1 MKPESAAQEFARLQ
15 RLTPQEAVDFLQRRN
30 RLTQTFSWQDLW
42 HDEHTQQFTVSRLTR
57 LDLLKAMQDGIT
69 KSVQGDLSRRD
80 WMRDTKGL
88 LKEAGWWGEK
98 DVLDPVSGDVVT
110 TKFDSAR
117 LKLIFDTNT
126 RMANSAGLW
135 ERVWRN
141 RSTHPY
147 VRYITRG
154 DDRVREAH
162 RAWANLTLPV
172 DHPFWE
178 QHWPPNGWRCRC
190 RTMSMSQAEYD
201 RREAAGEIVTEVPP
215 EEFVTWTNKRTGEIS
230 EIPAGVTPGFDYN
243 PGLARARQAAL
254 QNTVREKIA
263 TAPEPLAEA
272 ASADRFLKPAALDFI
287 GQRPDL
293 SSLPPVPVTV
303 LTGDE
308 FGFGL
313 TRVEL
318 ARKADDVLRT
328 LQGQPLFNDDTGWPL
343 TINKAGRKKMGDNAE
358 QSAEESK
365 AVAGIKLLA
374 RRAVVVERH
383 LDTQH
388 NNPSVAA
395 VLRFYAPAEI
405 GGVLFRI
412 KLTVK
417 DYAAPADHKIL
428 HALSAMEI
436 ENAPPGIFPAYSG
449 AEALQQ
455 GQPATGRT
463 INIIDLLENSSQSN
477 EDRQP

>member
-1 MKPESAAQEFARLQ
+1 LS
-15 RLTPQEAVDFLQRRN
+15 
-30 RLTQTFSWQDLW
+30 
-42 HDEHTQQFTVSRLTR
+42 HDEHAQQFTVSRLAR

-69 KSVQGDLSRRD
+69 KSVQGDLTRRD

-98 DVLDPVSGDVVT
+98 EVLDPVSGEVVT

-190 RTMSMSQAEYD
+190 RTMSMTQAEYD
-201 RREAAGEIVTEVPP
+201 RRVEAGEIVSDEPL
-215 EEFVTWTNKRTGEIS
+215 EEFVTWTNKRTGEVS

-254 QNTVREKIA
+254 QKVGLEKLDNLPAPIRRESMRPVVGKGVSAGFEQAVTQAYERLPEGARKSIA
-263 TAPEPLAEA
+263 A
-272 ASADRFLKPAALDFI
+272 AGYEVEIVDRLVNAA
-287 GQRPDL
+287 PDL
-293 SSLPPVPVTV
+293 TDPIYEQL
-303 LTGDE
+303 D
-308 FGFGL
+308 GL
-313 TRVEL
+313 TRFAL
-318 ARKADDVLRT
+318 RKILV
-328 LQGQPLFNDDTGWPL
+328 
-343 TINKAGRKKMGDNAE
+343 AE
-358 QSAEESK
+358 QALDSASNTWRAADGARGATVLAHEFGHALDEIHRLAENPVVAAAWRKES
-365 AVAGIKLLA
+365 AALAAYLSNSEPGMDSEIAYFTQPWPRGALETIAELYALRHGTGTASFLNVAGAFLET
-374 RRAVVVERH
+374 R
-383 LDTQH
+383 
-388 NNPSVAA
+388 
-395 VLRFYAPAEI
+395 
-405 GGVLFRI
+405 
-412 KLTVK
+412 
-417 DYAAPADHKIL
+417 
-428 HALSAMEI
+428 
-436 ENAPPGIFPAYSG
+436 
-449 AEALQQ
+449 EALYQTLDDK
-455 GQPATGRT
+455 G
-463 INIIDLLENSSQSN
+463 L
-477 EDRQP
+477 